1 MIGPCVSAF
10 SRLRKRLLLACSIP
24 FMQLCRHLLF
34 LFSQPQ
40 GWRDRCVLLCVV
52 YIKHPSAPVCS
63 LLAVSY
69 SCLFRQKLSHRC
81 SPFLIAAEFIF
92 YFFLWKKEMY
102 RHWFVLTSDIMWRQ
116 TLSVALS
123 AVIDSYLEI
132 LSPQTQWHGSCFF
145 RGGH

>member
-63 LLAVSY
+63 LLAESY

-92 YFFLWKKEMY
+92 YFFLWKK
-102 RHWFVLTSDIMWRQ
+102 RNVQ
-116 TLSVALS
+116 TLVCLDKWYYVAS
-123 AVIDSYLEI
+123 DFICCFISSYWFISGDFIPANTMTWQL
-132 LSPQTQWHGSCFF
+132 LL
-145 RGGH
+145 